1 MSVRRTAALLWSA
14 TQAWV
19 ALYALW
25 WLFVGSWSP
34 WAAVWGAGLAVVAT
48 VGAMVARREKVGR
61 LPSAGA
67 MLADVASALRQIA
80 VDFGV
85 MTVVLARAVAGGDR
99 GPHGSFVV
107 RDTDAT
113 GDDAVALRGWMV
125 LVATYSPNAW
135 VVDIDGS
142 SGRALVHDLSVR
154 RDSEEPV

>member
-1 MSVRRTAALLWSA
+1 MRRAPAVVWSA
-14 TQAWV
+14 IRAWV
-19 ALYALW
+19 SLYALW

-48 VGAMVARREKVGR
+48 VAAMVARRERAGR
-61 LPSAGA
+61 LPGPGA
-67 MLADVASALRQIA
+67 LLRDVAAALRQIV

-85 MTVVLARAVAGGDR
+85 MTGVLLRAVVRGDR

-107 RDTDAT
+107 RDTDAI
-113 GDDAVALRGWMV
+113 GDGAVALRAWMA

-135 VVDIDGS
+135 VVNIDGS